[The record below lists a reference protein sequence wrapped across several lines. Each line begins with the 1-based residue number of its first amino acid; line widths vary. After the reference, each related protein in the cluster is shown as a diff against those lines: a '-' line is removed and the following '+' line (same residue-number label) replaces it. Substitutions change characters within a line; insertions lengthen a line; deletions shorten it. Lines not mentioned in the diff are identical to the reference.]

1 MKKGP
6 NIKKVSGTD
15 TIPPKLTKLPV
26 NFLTPVLTKIINTS
40 IAHNVFLEN
49 VKTTSVIPLDKA

>member
-6 NIKKVSGTD
+6 NIKKVSGID

-40 IAHNVFLEN
+40 LAHNVFLEN
-49 VKTTSVIPLDKA
+49 VKTTSDNT